1 VLEEEKIM
9 PIYDS
14 YESGEE
20 YFFNQ
25 VALELKK
32 FMNLPGKEFNKKKK
46 ELLEKYKKLEV
57 D

>member
-1 VLEEEKIM
+1 M